1 MKARTER
8 GDSRQ
13 PTGIS
18 APESASA
25 AARAASSWAQRSSA
39 GGRSSPAESS
49 ESAESGASDAAERE
63 DADGRDARLLVARG
77 EAVPSPEREAAGL
90 AVILFSFGHGAE
102 PAENQPIGDAIG

>member
-39 GGRSSPAESS
+39 GGRSSPAEPSDSTGSTGS
-49 ESAESGASDAAERE
+49 ESAASGASDAA
-63 DADGRDARLLVARG
+63 
-77 EAVPSPEREAAGL
+77 EREAAGL